1 MSKTIER
8 RPQGRRADELRPVR
22 AELNIQKN
30 ALGSVLFST
39 GHTRVI
45 CAASVQ
51 ERVPRWLKDKGRGW
65 VTAEYG
71 MLPGSGD
78 TRIPRRESSRA
89 IEIRRLIGRS
99 LRSVVDLALLDGF
112 TITLDCDVLD
122 ADGGTRTAS
131 ITGAWIAL
139 SLACD
144 RLLKSGKIPAS
155 PVVGQLAAVSV
166 GLFKGTPLLDLD
178 YHEDTDADVDMN
190 IVGLTDERLV
200 EVQGTAEGSPF
211 DRDQLSTL
219 LNMAQNGLSQL
230 FEEQRKA
237 LKNAK

>member
-1 MSKTIER
+1 MSKPIER
-8 RPQGRRADELRPVR
+8 RPQGRGSDELRPVQ

-39 GHTRVI
+39 GNTRVI
-45 CAASVQ
+45 CAASV
-51 ERVPRWLKDKGRGW
+51 EDRVPRWLSDSGRGW

-78 TRIPRRESSRA
+78 KRISRRESSRG

-99 LRSVVDLALLDGF
+99 LRSVVDLSMLDGF

-139 SLACD
+139 ALACE
-144 RLLKSGKIPAS
+144 RMVEAGQLLKS

-166 GLFKGTPLLDLD
+166 GLVKGAPLLDLD
-178 YHEDTDADVDMN
+178 YLEDTNADVDMN
-190 IVGLTDERLV
+190 IVGLTDGRLV

-211 DRDQLSTL
+211 NRDQLGTL
-219 LNMAQNGLSQL
+219 LDMAQTGLSQL

-237 LKNAK
+237 LEKS

>member
-1 MSKTIER
+1 MSNIIER
-8 RPQGRRADELRPVR
+8 TPLGRGADELRPVR
-22 AELNIQKN
+22 SELNIQKN

-39 GHTRVI
+39 GNTRVI

-51 ERVPRWLKDKGRGW
+51 TRVPRWLKDSGRGW

-78 TRIPRRESSRA
+78 RRISRRESSRA

-99 LRSVVDLALLDGF
+99 LRSVVELEMLDGF

-139 SLACD
+139 SLACE
-144 RLLKSGKIPAS
+144 RMVEAGQIKES

-166 GLFKGTPLLDLD
+166 GLVKGAPLLDLD
-178 YHEDTDADVDMN
+178 YIEDNNADVDMN
-190 IVGLTDERLV
+190 IVGLTDGRLV

-219 LNMAQNGLSQL
+219 LDLAQLGLSQL
-230 FEEQRKA
+230 YVEQRKA
-237 LKNAK
+237 LENAK